1 MPLGCSIGPAV
12 DPLSHTDNYGIDL
25 YLTVLDS
32 ITFS

>member
-25 YLTVLDS
+25 FWIALHSVN
-32 ITFS
+32 